1 MLTAHLYKEER
12 DADKIAYAVSL
23 AWGGKRRRSAQSAA
37 DAKSDKE
44 HLRAL
49 MRGESDGTPIQLTP
63 EAVET
68 IFAGDIVA
76 GDRPYVP
83 PPSTL
88 PGVDIA
94 ADKAYL
100 LEADRVFD
108 ELKAKKLKEN

>member
-1 MLTAHLYKEER
+1 MLTAYLYKEER

-23 AWGGKRRRSAQSAA
+23 AWGGKKRKGSEGAR
-37 DAKSDKE
+37 DAKTDRE

-63 EAVET
+63 DVVDT
-68 IFAGDIVA
+68 VFAGDIPE
-76 GDRPYVP
+76 GERPYIP
-83 PPSTL
+83 PPKTA
-88 PGVDIA
+88 PGVNVK

-108 ELKAKKLKEN
+108 ELKAKKAREN